1 MTAGPRALAG
11 PRHLGAAVRR
21 SLNVILQALRTPSEP
36 VEESAAAELTPAS
49 PLRSAVTRAVS
60 RYLKDMDDH
69 AAGDLHALLMAEVE
83 APMLAEVMRHCE
95 GKQVRAAEILGIN
108 RATLRKKLRQY
119 GLA

>member
-1 MTAGPRALAG
+1 M
-11 PRHLGAAVRR
+11 
-21 SLNVILQALRTPSEP
+21 SLQALRTPSEP
-36 VEESAAAELTPAS
+36 LEAALDPESVPVS
-49 PLRSAVTRAVS
+49 PLRSAVSRSVA

-95 GKQVRAAEILGIN
+95 GKQVRAAEVLGIN

>member
-1 MTAGPRALAG
+1 VNL
-11 PRHLGAAVRR
+11 V
-21 SLNVILQALRTPSEP
+21 ALRT
-36 VEESAAAELTPAS
+36 ESSPIEDAPDAEAAPAGS
-49 PLRSAVTRAVS
+49 PLRGAVTRAVS

-83 APMLAEVMRHCE
+83 APMLAEVMRHCD
-95 GKQVRAAEILGIN
+95 GKQVRAAEVLGIN

>member
-1 MTAGPRALAG
+1 MRNESNQGSGQDAALDG
-11 PRHLGAAVRR
+11 EGT
-21 SLNVILQALRTPSEP
+21 SG
-36 VEESAAAELTPAS
+36 S
-49 PLRSAVTRAVS
+49 PLRSAVSRAVA

-69 AAGDLHALLMAEVE
+69 ANGDLFALLMAEVE

-95 GKQVRAAEILGIN
+95 GKQVRAAEVLGIN